1 MLPGLSAQPAGDYYQ
16 QEAVRFYL
24 PADCNGGSDSKYKG
38 KKGKQS
44 ASGKAFGSSVS
55 SDTDQEWMDLP
66 RHNLA

>member
-1 MLPGLSAQPAGDYYQ
+1 VLLGLSAQPAGKYYQ

-24 PADCNGGSDSKYKG
+24 PSDGNSGSDTSKG
-38 KKGKQS
+38 RKGKQA
-44 ASGKAFGSSVS
+44 ASGRASGNSTL